1 MRGQVAPSFFAVEQ
15 PVISVRDIT
24 IRYRGKDSVLYA
36 VDGASFDLERGKV
49 LALVGESGS
58 GKSTAG
64 MSILR
69 ILPTA
74 AEIIS
79 GSITFEGRDLL
90 SLPEAELRAIRGR
103 RISMIF
109 QDPIAGLNPVVTIG
123 DQVAEMLTN
132 HERRDKKEVKRR
144 AIEILHGVGL
154 ADPARVA
161 KAYPFQLS
169 GGMCQRVMIGI
180 ATALDPEVLIADEPT
195 SALDVTIQAQILY
208 QLNVLRQE
216 RGTSILLITHDFGV
230 VSQMADDVAVM
241 YAGRV
246 VETGAVGEMFKAPLH
261 PYTHAL
267 LATRPRVDAHREHL
281 QAIPGN
287 PPEVVAPAEHC
298 PFIPRCNKVMNV
310 CRLEPAPVL
319 RAGEG
324 LSHPVA
330 CYNPIWQGPG

>member
-1 MRGQVAPSFFAVEQ
+1 MNQ

-24 IRYRGKDSVLYA
+24 IRYRSKDSVLYA

-69 ILPTA
+69 LLPSA
-74 AEIIS
+74 AEIVS
-79 GSITFEGRDLL
+79 GRIDFEGQDLL
-90 SLPEAELRAIRGR
+90 SMAERELRSIRGR

-109 QDPIAGLNPVVTIG
+109 QDPIAGLNPVVSIG

-132 HERRDKKEVKRR
+132 HERLDKKEAKRR
-144 AIEILHGVGL
+144 AVEMLHSVGL

-180 ATALDPEVLIADEPT
+180 ATALNPDVLIADEPT

-208 QLNVLRQE
+208 QLNVLRQQ

-246 VETGAVGEMFKAPLH
+246 VETGAVAEMLRAPLH

-287 PPEVVAPAEHC
+287 PPEVSEPADHC
-298 PFIPRCNKVMNV
+298 PFIQRCNKVMNV
-310 CRLEPAPVL
+310 CRREPPPEL
-319 RAGEG
+319 QAGDG

-330 CYNPIWQGPG
+330 CYNPIWQGER